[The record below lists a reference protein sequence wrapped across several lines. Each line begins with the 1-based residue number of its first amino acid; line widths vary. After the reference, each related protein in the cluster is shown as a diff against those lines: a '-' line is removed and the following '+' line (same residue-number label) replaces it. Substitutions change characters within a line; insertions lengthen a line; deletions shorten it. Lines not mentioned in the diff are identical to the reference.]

1 MMRTTQQGRSTPLSI
16 RIAIIPGD
24 GIGREVIPAAVE
36 VLTAT
41 GLPLEFVAAEAGW
54 ATFEA
59 HGTALPA
66 ETVEVVRRCGLA
78 LFGAVSSPAR
88 KVPGYR
94 SPIVQLR
101 RELDLYANLRPAR
114 SAPVAGARPGV
125 DLVIVRENTEGLYA
139 GRERR
144 QGDTAVAERV
154 ISRHASERIGRVACE
169 LAGRRRRHLTI
180 VHKANILPETCGL
193 FRDAVRTVAAG
204 QPELDVEECLVD
216 TMAMRLV
223 STPEAHDVIV
233 TSNLF
238 GDILSDVAAALVGGL
253 GLAPAGNV
261 GPQAA
266 VFEPVHGSAPDIAGR
281 GIANPTAAILAAA
294 MLLEHAGEA
303 EAAGRVR
310 RATWQV
316 LEHGPRT
323 PDLGGGATTEEV
335 VKAIVSEL

>member
-1 MMRTTQQGRSTPLSI
+1 MHKVTF
-16 RIAIIPGD
+16 IPGD
-24 GIGREVIPAAVE
+24 GTGPDVAYAMKQCVEATGVRIEWEEVHAGVDVMEEKGTPLPDE
-36 VLTAT
+36 VLQS
-41 GLPLEFVAAEAGW
+41 
-54 ATFEA
+54 
-59 HGTALPA
+59 
-66 ETVEVVRRCGLA
+66 VRRNKVAIKGPITTPVGKGFRSVNVSLRKA
-78 LFGAVSSPAR
+78 L
-88 KVPGYR
+88 
-94 SPIVQLR
+94 
-101 RELDLYANLRPAR
+101 ELYANLRPAQ
-114 SAPVAGARPGV
+114 SIVGVPAPYSNV
-125 DLVIVRENTEGLYA
+125 DLIVVRENTEGLYA

-266 VFEPVHGSAPDIAGR
+266 VFEPVHGSAPKYAGLDK
-281 GIANPTAAILAAA
+281 ANPTALILSAVLMLQHLGEPDAA
-294 MLLEHAGEA
+294 HALFEA
-303 EAAGRVR
+303 VRAVIGAGKRV
-310 RATWQV
+310 TY
-316 LEHGPRT
+316 
-323 PDLGGGATTEEV
+323 DLGGTSGTRDMGDAIAEEV
-335 VKAIVSEL
+335 ARLIG